1 MTRDGFDIVVAG
13 AGLAGKLAAV
23 VFASAG
29 FKVACC
35 DPRQEAL
42 AGALPGD
49 NRVTALLFPAKRV
62 LERAEIW
69 EGVQANGCALPL
81 LRIVDAGAN
90 PVRSGCRFDFQS
102 SEIGH
107 ECFGWT
113 VTNTALHDLLNDRIA
128 RLPSLTMMRGC
139 KVVQVATRMAEV
151 RCKLSDGI
159 QIQSRLLV
167 AADGKDSTVRGQ
179 LGIGCRRALFEAF
192 ALSFNVRHPRPNE
205 GVTVEIH
212 GKGESITVIPMPGD
226 DCQSSVVWTTDQTR
240 ASELADLDDEQF
252 LSRLQDGLMDHAGEV
267 AGVSRRAIWQSRVQL
282 ANRFG
287 DQRAVLIGEAA
298 HVLSPVGAQGFNT
311 TVADVDALSGLLLH
325 DRIDPGAPSVVSSYE
340 RQRRTDVHLRT
351 VATYFLQMAAISR
364 LRPLQ
369 GTRRLGLKAIYGVS
383 SVRRAIMRAGMG
395 RGSGFPAS

>member
-1 MTRDGFDIVVAG
+1 MTSDGFDIVVAG

-35 DPRQEAL
+35 DPKQEAP
-42 AGALPGD
+42 GQALPGD
-49 NRVTALLFPAKRV
+49 NRVTALLYPAKRV

-69 EGVQANGCALPL
+69 EGVRANGRALPL

-90 PVRSGCRFDFQS
+90 PPRSSCSFDFRS

-113 VTNTALHDLLNDRIA
+113 VANTVLHDLLNDRIA
-128 RLPSLTMMRGC
+128 KLPSLTMIRGC
-139 KVVQVATRMAEV
+139 KVVRVTTRMTEV
-151 RCKLSDGI
+151 RCRLSDGI
-159 QIQSRLLV
+159 QIQCRLLV
-167 AADGKDSTVRGQ
+167 AADGKDSTVRVQ
-179 LGIGCRRALFEAF
+179 LGIGCRTALCEGY

-226 DCQSSVVWTTDQTR
+226 DCQSSVVWMADQTR
-240 ASELADLDDEQF
+240 ASQLADLDDKQF
-252 LSRLQDGLMDHAGEV
+252 LLRLQDGQMNLASEV
-267 AGVSRRAIWQSRVQL
+267 SGVSKRGIWPSRGQAASRL
-282 ANRFG
+282 G

-298 HVLSPVGAQGFNT
+298 HVLSPVGAQGFNS
-311 TVADVDALSGLLLH
+311 TVADVDALAGLLLH

-340 RQRRTDVHLRT
+340 RQRRTDVQLRI
-351 VATYFLQMAAISR
+351 VATDLLQMAAISR
-364 LRPLQ
+364 LRPVQ
-369 GTRRLGLKAIYGVS
+369 GARRLGLEAIHGVS
-383 SVRRAIMRAGMG
+383 GVRRAFMRAGMG
-395 RGSGFPAS
+395 RGSGRPAS